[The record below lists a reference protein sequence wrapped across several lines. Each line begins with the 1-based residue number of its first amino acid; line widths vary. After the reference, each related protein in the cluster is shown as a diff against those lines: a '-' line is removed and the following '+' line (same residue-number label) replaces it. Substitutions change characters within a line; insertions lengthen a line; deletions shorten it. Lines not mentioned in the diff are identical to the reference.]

1 MTVSPLAP
9 LVLASTHPM
18 ITLEMADNR
27 FDGCSF
33 LQGFPKP
40 GFLAV
45 GMWRL
50 SLLGNGHPFYTPSP
64 AAVLLLL
71 EGLVEPTIPGDFP
84 GCFPKVFPDSGD
96 DRTQCLHICLAVLIF
111 HMGKNQ
117 SIVIL
122 GEGNERTK
130 LTVGMTLALLDD
142 GNSGFMERI
151 DPILGGFAGENL
163 LCLIDDSLSD
173 RNQAIEFTTRFRE
186 ASAVETVRYSGRLL
200 YHMTGHLFEF
210 PDRFFPAFR
219 VLPVEL
225 LDSEKMFLADS
236 TVGAQG
242 FPEGYLLANPLDLF
256 DDLLSNPMQEIGVR
270 RIGDVLGL
278 GGGIYRHPFGLHQ
291 SHL

>member
-1 MTVSPLAP
+1 
-9 LVLASTHPM
+9 
-18 ITLEMADNR
+18 
-27 FDGCSF
+27 
-33 LQGFPKP
+33 
-40 GFLAV
+40 
-45 GMWRL
+45 
-50 SLLGNGHPFYTPSP
+50 
-64 AAVLLLL
+64 
-71 EGLVEPTIPGDFP
+71 
-84 GCFPKVFPDSGD
+84 
-96 DRTQCLHICLAVLIF
+96 
-111 HMGKNQ
+111 MGKNQ

-122 GEGNERTK
+122 GEGNERIK

-186 ASAVETVRYSGRLL
+186 ASAVETIRYSGRLL

-291 SHL
+291 AHIGPGLEQQNFDLFHPLGPDPIPELHQGRGFQDLAPLKRIEPAETLPVGILMEHFHRSRRSSHTCA